1 MVADLPELTFDV
13 LTQGHIYARRRYDI
27 TADLIDAYS
36 IALPERAS
44 NDPETLARFVFSN
57 LPPWALA
64 LMAVRDALV
73 TGLGLKTARQLRPV
87 TAQQQRERVGLFRIY
102 TREASEIVLGEDDKH
117 LDFRLSEPRKF
128 GIDEAKV
135 EHGIMRDEFR
145 AVEKFEKLVQN
156 FRECRL
162 VQQLFVADAVHRK
175 RLGMNLTPLRV
186 DVFME
191 SAACGKLVD
200 QFHAADFDHAVLQ
213 SFQTGGFRIENDFT
227 H

>member
-1 MVADLPELTFDV
+1 MPALPLAVSSVPVPTVSRIANF
-13 LTQGHIYARRRYDI
+13 YAR
-27 TADLIDAYS
+27 TDLIDAYS

-117 LDFRLSEPRKF
+117 LDFRLSLLCSPASAQSPQR
-128 GIDEAKV
+128 
-135 EHGIMRDEFR
+135 RLTLST
-145 AVEKFEKLVQN
+145 AVN
-156 FRECRL
+156 C
-162 VQQLFVADAVHRK
+162 HN
-175 RLGMNLTPLRV
+175 RLGRFYLTLIAPFHRRIVRACLRQ
-186 DVFME
+186 
-191 SAACGKLVD
+191 AARAGWP
-200 QFHAADFDHAVLQ
+200 AA
-213 SFQTGGFRIENDFT
+213 T
-227 H
+227 